1 MIRAACLGAVA
12 LAGLAPAAGAQMLH
26 YEGGLSLASG
36 TYIFTQRT
44 NSFTLSTGLAFS
56 AGPVTFRGSFP
67 VFLQNTTLVA
77 SSGSMLVP
85 TGGSSVGTVAD
96 SSAARGG
103 RGDGSGRGS
112 LVVYDPALQVQSPG
126 DGFIEVPPTA
136 VTGYQAHFGDPTFGA
151 NVALNSGPFGV
162 LLGAGVKAPVTDT
175 ASFGTGAW
183 DFGGSLSLSYRL
195 GYVAIVSVD
204 AGYWRMG
211 DLPQL
216 DLQDP
221 VLLSASV
228 SHLSRRGWGFS
239 ASFYSATSVIDG
251 YPSSRSLSVGLLR
264 VGTRQSIGV
273 TAGVGFTETTPDFIF
288 GLNWRLRLFGS
299 Y

>member
-1 MIRAACLGAVA
+1 MKRAACLGALA
-12 LAGLAPAAGAQMLH
+12 LAGFVPEAGAQMLH
-26 YEGGLSLASG
+26 YEGGLSMASG

-44 NSFTLSTGLAFS
+44 NSFTLATGLAFS
-56 AGPVTFRGSFP
+56 AGPVTFRGTVP

-103 RGDGSGRGS
+103 RGGSGRGFLVIDDPSS
-112 LVVYDPALQVQSPG
+112 LMLDAAA
-126 DGFIEVPPTA
+126 DGTVEVPATA
-136 VTGYQAHFGDPTFGA
+136 VTGYEAHMGDPTFGA
-151 NVALNSGPFGV
+151 NVALGSGPFGV
-162 LLGAGVKAPVTDT
+162 LMGVSAKAPVTDS

-183 DFGGSLSLSYRL
+183 DVGGSLSLSYRL
-195 GYVAIVSVD
+195 GYVAVVSVD
-204 AGYWRMG
+204 AGYWHMG
-211 DLPQL
+211 DLPEL

-221 VLLSASV
+221 VLLSATV
-228 SHLSRRGWGFS
+228 SHLSMRGWGFS

-251 YPSSRSLSVGLLR
+251 YPSSRSVSVGLLR
-264 VGTRQSIGV
+264 VGARQSVGI
-273 TAGVGFTETTPDFIF
+273 TAGVGLTDTTPDFMV
-288 GLNWRLRLFGS
+288 GLNWRLRLAGS

>member
-1 MIRAACLGAVA
+1 MRAACLGAVA

-44 NSFTLSTGLAFS
+44 NSFTLATGLAFS
-56 AGPVTFRGSFP
+56 AGPVTFRGGFP

-77 SSGSMLVP
+77 SSGSMLLP
-85 TGGSSVGTVAD
+85 TGGSSGGTVAE

-103 RGDGSGRGS
+103 RGGDSGRGS
-112 LVVYDPALQVQSPG
+112 LIVYDPSLQVVQDPG
-126 DGFIEVPPTA
+126 DGAVDVPTTA
-136 VTGYQAHFGDPTFGA
+136 VTGYQAHLGDPTFGA
-151 NVALNSGPFGV
+151 NVALNGGGFG
-162 LLGAGVKAPVTDT
+162 LLIGAGVKAPVTDT

-183 DFGGSLSLSYRL
+183 DFGGSVSLSYRF
-195 GYVAIVSVD
+195 GYAAVVSVD

-228 SHLSRRGWGFS
+228 SHLSLSGWGFS
-239 ASFYSATSVIDG
+239 ASLYSATSVIDG
-251 YPSSRSLSVGLLR
+251 YPSSTSVSLGVLR
-264 VGTRQSIGV
+264 VGARQSVGV
-273 TAGVGFTETTPDFIF
+273 TAGVGFTDTTPDFMF
-288 GLNWRLRLFGS
+288 GVNWRFRLAGS